1 MGQKAP
7 EAAISAV
14 KPWTVDT
21 GSRRPFRTHS
31 SKLPRRLEQVTVAG
45 AEAESWVGRAVVLVL
60 AVLAF
65 SSRL

>member
-14 KPWTVDT
+14 KPCTVDT
-21 GSRRPFRTHS
+21 GSRRPFSTHS

-45 AEAESWVGRAVVLVL
+45 AERDSWVVL
-60 AVLAF
+60 
-65 SSRL
+65 